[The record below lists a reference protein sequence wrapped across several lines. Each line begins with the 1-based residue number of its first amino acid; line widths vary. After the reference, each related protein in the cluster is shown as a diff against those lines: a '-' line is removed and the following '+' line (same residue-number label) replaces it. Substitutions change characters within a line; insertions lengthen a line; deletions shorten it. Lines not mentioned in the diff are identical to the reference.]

1 MKKTRFFAYGMFG
14 AALTFALVLA
24 GCENGVSPVSIDGT
38 VDSTAIDAPA
48 VTAAAV
54 TGGVR
59 LSWDPIVDASG
70 YQVWRRDANTSDKQ
84 LGGPQL
90 DTAANK
96 YVYADLVADGN
107 PLTANT
113 EYTYTVVA
121 IATSST
127 RENGKW
133 NGTATPTAIPAK
145 GSQLAAPAA
154 VVIDAFDEDGGKV
167 SVTVTAPAGG
177 NIPPSYSVSLYREG
191 VSNAVATG
199 SFDGNKG
206 DITWNAGSQVEGTY
220 TVKAVGTLPASSGGG
235 SPYYLNSAAMV
246 SAGKPFT
253 KVFGSGDSLYVLAS
267 QPIID
272 NTNTI
277 TKYKANISGSF
288 TSKSGYTY
296 TLERAPVDAVGDPGT
311 YAAVAVSKLNPD
323 GTYTST
329 GVTIST
335 LLEKD
340 ALDQPK
346 NSTLYDTAITP
357 GTFTYRI
364 KAVNGT
370 QTKYLPS
377 TSNSNVIVTIDP
389 LNYVSGQI
397 SIGAPTEVGTGASR
411 KLEYT
416 ITPSPSFYKNA
427 LQANDKLV
435 VYWATSS
442 NSNGYLQ
449 GIYTAANSKTFNK
462 TQLEAGTAQSIQ
474 VPYILTSY
482 DNVFVVAYLETAS
495 DKKIYVESSS
505 MGGGGGSSNYTWNW
519 NQFGGDPAN
528 GIQNVTSYSINNELR
543 YAATLNTYIL
553 Q

>member
-1 MKKTRFFAYGMFG
+1 MFG

-167 SVTVTAPAGG
+167 SVTVTAPASG

-199 SFDGNKG
+199 FFDGNKG
-206 DITWNAGSQVEGTY
+206 DITWNTTSQQEGTY

-235 SPYYLNSAAMV
+235 SPYYLASDAKV

-253 KVFGSGDSLYVLAS
+253 KVFGSGDNLSVSAS

-296 TLERAPVDAVGDPGT
+296 TLERATVDTATGNPGT
-311 YAAVAVSKLNPD
+311 YAPVAVSKQNPD
-323 GTYTST
+323 ETYTST

-370 QTKYLPS
+370 ETKYLPS

-416 ITPSPSFYKNA
+416 ITPSPSLYKNA

-462 TQLEAGTAQSIQ
+462 TQLEAGTAQSIE
-474 VPYILTSY
+474 VPYTAASY
-482 DNVFVVAYLETAS
+482 DYVFVVAYLETAS
-495 DKKIYVESSS
+495 GKKIYVAAS
-505 MGGGGGSSNYTWNW
+505 MGGGNANYTWNSSW
-519 NQFGGDPAN
+519 GSDPTN
-528 GIQNVTSYSINNELR
+528 GIYTVVSYYINGDQR
-543 YAATLNTYIL
+543 YAVRLSTNVVSP
-553 Q
+553 